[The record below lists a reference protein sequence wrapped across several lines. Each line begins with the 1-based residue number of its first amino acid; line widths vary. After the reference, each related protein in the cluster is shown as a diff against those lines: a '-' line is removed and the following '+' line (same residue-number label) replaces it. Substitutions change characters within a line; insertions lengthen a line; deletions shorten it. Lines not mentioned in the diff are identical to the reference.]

1 MYDEFIS
8 FYDELIELL
17 EEDWIKCK
25 TFIQKN
31 KKYCMW
37 VLILFITMQF
47 TDIINLGTSYD
58 RYCKIHNINNI
69 NNINM
74 TGGAGEAPAPAPA
87 PEPAAGGKGGKA
99 GRLKNDPVMGN
110 LGKMFNMVSGMFV
123 IVTFILIVIGV
134 LSLPVIIFIAITYS
148 ILKFILSKLSIL

>member
-8 FYDELIELL
+8 FGEELIELL

-25 TFIQKN
+25 KFIKKN

-58 RYCKIHNINNI
+58 RYCKIHNIK
-69 NNINM
+69 M
-74 TGGAGEAPAPAPA
+74 TGGAAEAPAAAPA
-87 PEPAAGGKGGKA
+87 EAPAADGGKGGKGGKG
-99 GRLKNDPVMGN
+99 GRLKNDPVFGN
-110 LGKMFNMVSGMFV
+110 LGKIFDMVSGMFV
-123 IVTFILIVIGV
+123 IVTFILVVIGV

-148 ILKFILSKLSIL
+148 ILKYILSKLSIL